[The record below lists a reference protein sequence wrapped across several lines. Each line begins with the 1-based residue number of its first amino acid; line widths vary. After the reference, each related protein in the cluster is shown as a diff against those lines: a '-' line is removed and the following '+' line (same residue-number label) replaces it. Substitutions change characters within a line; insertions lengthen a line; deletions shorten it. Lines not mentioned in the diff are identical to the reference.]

1 MTAIFEFSSG
11 ILVIVVGLAITH
23 LIAGFG
29 SIIRFRTGLEFSW
42 LPVIWMIVFLLVLVG
57 WCYAIW
63 DMLHEVETL
72 EYTHFLVFFFTSI
85 FFYLAARLI
94 TPDVGRDSR
103 LSLADAFF
111 ETKTAFFLSSAAGFA
126 VIFVYVWSLEGVI
139 ETLSTLDGFLGS
151 ALLILMI
158 VGAFLRTLKSHWVLV
173 CLWST
178 TYLYQQ
184 FIQGALVL

>member
-1 MTAIFEFSSG
+1 MSAIFEFSSG
-11 ILVIVVGLAITH
+11 ILVIIVGLAITH
-23 LIAGFG
+23 LIAGLG

-63 DMLHEVETL
+63 EMLHEVETL
-72 EYTHFLVFFFTSI
+72 EYTHFLVFFFISI

-111 ETKTAFFLSSAAGFA
+111 DTKTAFFLSSAAGFA
-126 VIFVYVWSLEGVI
+126 VILVYVWSLEGVI
-139 ETLSTLDGFLGS
+139 ETLSTLDGILGS

-158 VGAFLRTLKSHWVLV
+158 IGAFLRTLKSHWVLV

>member
-1 MTAIFEFSSG
+1 MSAIFEFSSG
-11 ILVIVVGLAITH
+11 ILVIIVGLAITH
-23 LIAGFG
+23 LIAGLG

-63 DMLHEVETL
+63 EMLHEVETL
-72 EYTHFLVFFFTSI
+72 EYTHFLVFFFISI

-111 ETKTAFFLSSAAGFA
+111 DTKTAFFLSFAAGFA
-126 VIFVYVWSLEGVI
+126 VIMVYVWSLEGVI

-158 VGAFLRTLKSHWVLV
+158 IGAFLRTLKSHWVLV
-173 CLWST
+173 CLWTT

>member
-1 MTAIFEFSSG
+1 MSAIFEFSSG

-23 LIAGFG
+23 VIAGLG

-103 LSLADAFF
+103 LSLADEFF
-111 ETKTAFFLSSAAGFA
+111 DTKTAFFLSSAAGFA
-126 VIFVYVWSLEGVI
+126 VIIVYVWSLEGVI

-151 ALLILMI
+151 ALLILMMI
-158 VGAFLRTLKSHWVLV
+158 GAFLRTLKSHWVLV

-184 FIQGALVL
+184 FIQGALVI